1 MTRQPRSFAK
11 YLPSLVS
18 IAFGILPI
26 LVMILWCGVSRKVIG
41 KGALAY
47 AAGAVGLKLPL
58 YHLLVV
64 KVLHRKLSN
73 TSLAVSQ
80 GVVSS
85 LSELGATLCFF
96 FFVTPQL
103 TLGELIGFGMAA
115 GSIEAIIL
123 PFMKNPL
130 QGTPL
135 EEHSEEVIQ
144 RSSQNLS
151 LEWWG
156 VVERMLATLIHIT
169 TRGLVYISYSTGNL
183 VPGFLAFAGFASIDG
198 RAYYAHLQKWGF
210 DDIRVL
216 LRFYRYL
223 GTTAILLTLVFVS
236 LYYLLM

>member
-198 RAYYAHLQKWGF
+198 RAYYAHLQKWRF

>member
-1 MTRQPRSFAK
+1 MRQQLRSLAK

-18 IAFGILPI
+18 VAIGILPI
-26 LVMILWCGVSRKVIG
+26 LVMILWFGVSRKVIG

-58 YHLLVV
+58 YHLFVV
-64 KVLHRKLSN
+64 KVLHKKLSN
-73 TSLAVSQ
+73 KWIAISQ

-96 FFVTPQL
+96 FFVTPEL

-130 QGTPL
+130 EGTPL
-135 EEHSEEVIQ
+135 VDHSTEIIQ
-144 RSSQNLS
+144 RSSRNMTA
-151 LEWWG
+151 EWLG
-156 VVERMLATLIHIT
+156 VVERVLATLIHIAA
-169 TRGLVYISYSTGNL
+169 RGLVYVSYSTGNL
-183 VPGFLAFAGFASIDG
+183 VPGILAFTGFASVDG
-198 RAYYAHLQKWGF
+198 RAYFAHLQKWRF

-216 LRFYRYL
+216 LKFYRYL
-223 GTTAILLTLVFVS
+223 GTIGILLALLFASV
-236 LYYLLM
+236 YHLLM

>member
-1 MTRQPRSFAK
+1 MRRYLQSLTK
-11 YLPSLVS
+11 YLPSLAS
-18 IAFGILPI
+18 IAIGVLPI
-26 LVMILWCGVSRKVIG
+26 LVITLSVGVSRKVIG

-64 KVLHRKLSN
+64 KVLHKKLSN
-73 TSLAVSQ
+73 SAIAISQ
-80 GVVSS
+80 GLVSS
-85 LSELGATLCFF
+85 VSELGAALGFF
-96 FFVTPQL
+96 LFVTPEL

-135 EEHSEEVIQ
+135 ESHAEEILH

-151 LEWWG
+151 VEWLG
-156 VVERMLATLIHIT
+156 VVERILATLIHISS
-169 TRGLVYISYSTGNL
+169 RGLVYVSYSTGNP
-183 VPGFLAFAGFASIDG
+183 VPGFLAFTGFAAIDG
-198 RAYYAHLQKWGF
+198 RAYYAHLQKWQF

-216 LRFYRYL
+216 LKFYKYL
-223 GTTAILLTLVFVS
+223 GTMAIVLTVLFTVS
-236 LYYLLM
+236 YYLWM